1 MRFDWLFFFD
11 LKVAHVFS
19 MLLLFVAMFGV
30 REALYIE
37 NPDVHLYEHAGTIK
51 IQMIQHKKL
60 N

>member
-1 MRFDWLFFFD
+1 
-11 LKVAHVFS
+11 

>member
-1 MRFDWLFFFD
+1 
-11 LKVAHVFS
+11 

-51 IQMIQHKKL
+51 IQTWIQMIQHKKL